1 MGRHRRQTSSGRLVR
16 SHRRGIGDLCVSQD
30 FNVNDAFAEYV
41 ILRERLPLVKRSV
54 DTRKILGWI
63 ILAVA
68 RLADTR
74 SVLRS
79 C

>member
-1 MGRHRRQTSSGRLVR
+1 MGRHRRQTSSERLVR

-41 ILRERLPLVKRSV
+41 ILRERLPPVKRLV
-54 DTRKILGWI
+54 DTWKSLWWI
-63 ILAVA
+63 ISTVA

>member
-41 ILRERLPLVKRSV
+41 ILRERLPPVKRLV
-54 DTRKILGWI
+54 DT
-63 ILAVA
+63 
-68 RLADTR
+68 
-74 SVLRS
+74 
-79 C
+79 